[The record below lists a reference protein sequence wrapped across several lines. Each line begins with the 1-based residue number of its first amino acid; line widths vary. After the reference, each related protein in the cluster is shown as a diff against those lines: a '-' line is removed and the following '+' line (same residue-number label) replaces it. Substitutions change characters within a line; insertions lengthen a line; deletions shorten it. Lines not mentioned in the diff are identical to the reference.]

1 MKRLRNFRTGGLAI
15 AGVPVRVAEEARN
28 AYLPAIATVPLRQ
41 HLGST
46 ARCLV
51 RTGDRVDEGQTI
63 GRADGRDSADVHSP
77 VPGVVRRVSRVRLAG
92 GLECDAVEIA
102 LSGAFTRLGK
112 PRRLSPWRSMQR
124 HEIVRTIR
132 ERGLVRASDGKPLA
146 DALSGFEDEGPCE
159 LVVITAVTG
168 EPKNPIEALTLSR
181 RREAVIEGFEILCR
195 VLSPLSAFAVF
206 DAEDSGLAESWD
218 GAKGA
223 EGPPIQAFAIPR
235 RYPQHLPGQIAAALA
250 EAKASSAATR
260 TFFIQP
266 SLLAEVYEAVAEG
279 KPSLERCVLVAGGAV
294 KNPSVLKVRIGTSI
308 GALFEECGG
317 FKTPPQRVVLNGALD
332 GLACADL
339 DVPVTKTTGMVL
351 ALTAEET
358 RTRPERACIRCGACV
373 DACPEGLDP
382 MRLHKLYGSRRFA
395 EMPAAGLDAC
405 TLCGACAFACPSR
418 IPLAQSFSIA
428 RARSPEASR

>member
-15 AGVPVRVAEEARN
+15 AGAPDRPSEEARN

-41 HLGST
+41 HLGPT
-46 ARCLV
+46 ARCVV
-51 RTGDRVDEGQTI
+51 RAGDRVEEGQVI
-63 GRADGRDSADVHSP
+63 GRAEGRGSADVHSP
-77 VPGVVRRVSRVRLAG
+77 VPGVVRRVSQVRLAG
-92 GLECDAVEIA
+92 GLECEAVEIA

-112 PRRLSPWRSMQR
+112 PKRLSPWRSMPR

-146 DALSGFEDEGPCE
+146 DALSVFEDEGPCE
-159 LVVITAVTG
+159 LIVVTAVTG

-181 RREAVIEGFEILCR
+181 RREAVIEGFEMLCR

-206 DAEDSGLAESWD
+206 DVEDLELAGSWD

-223 EGPPIQAFAIPR
+223 EGPPIQVFTLPR
-235 RYPQHLPGQIAAALA
+235 RYPQHLPGQLGAALA
-250 EAKASSAATR
+250 EAKLTTEATR
-260 TFFIQP
+260 TFFIEP
-266 SLLAEVYEAVAEG
+266 TLLAEVYDAVAEG

-294 KNPSVLKVRIGTSI
+294 KIPSVLKVRIGTSI

-317 FKTPPQRVVLNGALD
+317 FKTPPQRVVMNGALD

-382 MRLHKLYGSRRFA
+382 MRLYKLYGSRRFSL
-395 EMPAAGLDAC
+395 MPSEGLDDC
-405 TLCGACAFACPSR
+405 TLCGACAYACPSR

-428 RARSPEASR
+428 RTRSPEGSR

>member
-15 AGVPVRVAEEARN
+15 AGAPVRLTEEARN
-28 AYLPAIATVPLRQ
+28 AYLPAIATIPLRQ
-41 HLGST
+41 HLGPA
-46 ARCLV
+46 ARCV
-51 RTGDRVDEGQTI
+51 VKSGDRVEEGQAI
-63 GRADGRDSADVHSP
+63 GRAEGRDSADVHSP

-92 GLECDAVEIA
+92 GLECEAVEIA

-112 PRRLSPWRSMQR
+112 PKRLSPWRSMPR

-132 ERGLVRASDGKPLA
+132 ERGLVRASDGRPLA
-146 DALSGFEDEGPCE
+146 DALSVFEDEGPCE

-168 EPKNPIEALTLSR
+168 EPRNPIEALTLSR
-181 RREAVIEGFEILCR
+181 RREAVIEGFEMLCR
-195 VLSPLSAFAVF
+195 VLSPLSALAVF
-206 DAEDSGLAESWD
+206 DAEDLGLAASWD

-223 EGPPIQAFAIPR
+223 EGPPIQAYSVPR
-235 RYPQHLPGQIAAALA
+235 RYPQHLPGQLAAALA
-250 EAKASSAATR
+250 EAKVTAAATR

-294 KNPSVLKVRIGTSI
+294 KTPSVLKVRIGTSI

-317 FKTPPQRVVLNGALD
+317 FRIPPQRVVLNGALD

-339 DVPVTKTTGMVL
+339 DVPVTKTTDMVL

-382 MRLHKLYGSRRFA
+382 MRLHKLYGSRRLS
-395 EMPAAGLDAC
+395 EMPAAGLSDC
-405 TLCGACAFACPSR
+405 TLCGACAYACPSR